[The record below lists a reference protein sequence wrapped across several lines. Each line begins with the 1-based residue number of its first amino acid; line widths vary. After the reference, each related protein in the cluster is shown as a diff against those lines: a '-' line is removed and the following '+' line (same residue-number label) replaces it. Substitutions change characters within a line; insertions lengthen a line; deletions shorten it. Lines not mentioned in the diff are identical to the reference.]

1 MLNKKLA
8 SVGLNIIKY
17 WLYYNFLGV
26 LFGTFGMYIVLYV
39 VLKAAMTDGRKNILM
54 SCMLCK
60 HDICGTKSTAK
71 LHTEFKVFYK
81 LLPYTPKFTLHRIV
95 VFKLKF
101 CV

>member
-1 MLNKKLA
+1 M
-8 SVGLNIIKY
+8 
-17 WLYYNFLGV
+17 
-26 LFGTFGMYIVLYV
+26 MYIVLYV
-39 VLKAAMTDGRKNILM
+39 VLKAAITGGRKNIL